1 MDSDRDSVLESE
13 DGKEVTVRW
22 SKFSAVFFIFRLFK
36 WEKNISFF
44 LFNSNR
50 MRIWIK
56 RKKSVTII

>member
-22 SKFSAVFFIFRLFK
+22 TFSKFSAVFLFLDYSSG
-36 WEKNISFF
+36 EKNISFL
-44 LFNSNR
+44 LFNSNQ

-56 RKKSVTII
+56 RKK